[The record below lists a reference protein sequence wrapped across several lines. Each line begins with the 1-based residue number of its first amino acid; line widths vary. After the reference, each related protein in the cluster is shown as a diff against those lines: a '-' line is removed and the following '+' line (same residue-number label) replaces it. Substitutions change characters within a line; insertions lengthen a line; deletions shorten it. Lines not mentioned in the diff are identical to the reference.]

1 MYIKNFKSIIF
12 IIPFVFFFCV
22 LNEAVHAGD
31 NKDTEEIVKKVISSQ
46 LLAFKEKNIKRAYSF
61 AAPNIKRQFSNS
73 ENFGLMVRNGYP
85 VIWRPKSYKF
95 VKFSTNGKR
104 SVQRV
109 LFRSTTDAL
118 LTYDYLLERFSSE
131 WMIAGV
137 IQVNTEGN
145 I

>member
-137 IQVNTEGN
+137 IQANTEGN

>member
-1 MYIKNFKSIIF
+1 MYLRNFKSIIF
-12 IIPFVFFFCV
+12 VIPFIFFFGV
-22 LNEAVHAGD
+22 LNEATLASD

-46 LLAFKEKNIKRAYSF
+46 LMAFKEKNIKRAYSF

-109 LFRSTTDAL
+109 LFISTTGAL